1 MEKICSKCGS
11 GFDCQNDLGGCW
23 CENVELT
30 GKALEE
36 LKQSYENCLC
46 PVCLKSFENSYNS
59 DVNNYRREES
69 EKSFAEKTIK

>member
-11 GFDCQNDLGGCW
+11 GFGCQMDLGGCW
-23 CENVELT
+23 CENVALT

-46 PVCLKSFENSYNS
+46 PVCLKNFENSFNS
-59 DVNNYRREES
+59 HEAIIQNS
-69 EKSFAEKTIK
+69 E